1 MNFRF
6 PEILPCERCNSTV
19 FGWKDCPYCER
30 AKRIERARVEL
41 NAAES
46 AMDQFINPPVPE

>member
-6 PEILPCERCNSTV
+6 PEIVPCVRCNSTE

-30 AKRIERARVEL
+30 AKRIERAREEL

-46 AMDQFINPPVPE
+46 AMDSFVNPVVSE

>member
-6 PEILPCERCNSTV
+6 PEILPCERCNSKE

-30 AKRIERARVEL
+30 AKRIERARDEL
-41 NAAES
+41 NSAES
-46 AMDQFINPPVPE
+46 AMDHWLNPVVIE